1 MSQLGL
7 SGVFS
12 GIDTEVLVAQSMA
25 YNRIPLN
32 RLTTQRNTWQAKDN
46 ALEDLESRLSV
57 FKTQVDT
64 LRSSA
69 TLEKV
74 RASSA
79 DTDILGASSTT
90 GAIEGVHQVTINQLA
105 QAQRLVHNAG
115 LAETTTTVGVAKSTA
130 LNLNGMADADATWFT
145 TSAAG
150 ATYTLDFGDESDIT
164 DVVLAVSTG
173 YSMNQVAALINV
185 RSQAVSGY
193 DAASVEVDAQTSK
206 SYLRL
211 TAQNGATTGTMSQT
225 LTAGDAI
232 AELNDAADWTK
243 TAVGT
248 GTFSYTY
255 NSVTRS
261 ISASADTTLEGLRDL
276 INNDAQNPGV
286 SASILEYNSA
296 QHLVLAG
303 KDTGTSYSIT
313 VNNLATTIAGFETT
327 DFIETQT
334 AQNIELRVDGYPD
347 GAWISRDSNTVT
359 DVIPNVTITARTAG
373 TTSININRDTTSLVG
388 EMGNLVEV
396 YNGLVEK
403 IKSYAGYNDSTETG
417 GVLQGDSTITRL
429 LDSLRAGVG
438 SAVPGFLS
446 GTDTYTMASEI
457 GLEFGKRDDNGLPV
471 FDDIGKMFLD
481 TSVLGEAMTTDYQAV
496 VDLIG
501 GSGTGT
507 SDASDVQFTGSHE
520 TTAGG
525 NYNVRVVFDA
535 VGTVTSATIKKAGET
550 EWRAM
555 TVDGNTLSGVGGN
568 SEQYL
573 NLTAV
578 WDGSGA
584 YTSNADVRV
593 RQGFGNVLYDRVS
606 ELLNEATGVISVKR
620 DHYDSAIENIDKNIE
635 NQQRLLATKQKNLEA
650 KYARLEAALARLDS
664 QRAAF
669 DAVFASLKPIGTT
682 SDE

>member
-12 GIDTEVLVAQSMA
+12 GIDTDVLISQAMS

-32 RLTTQRNTWQAKDN
+32 RLVTQRNNWQAKDN
-46 ALEDLESRLSV
+46 ALEDLESRLSM
-57 FKTQVDT
+57 FKSQVDT
-64 LRSSA
+64 LRSSS

-74 RASSA
+74 RAASA
-79 DTDILGASSTT
+79 DTDILAASSSS

-105 QAQRLVHNAG
+105 QAQRMVHNSG
-115 LAETTTTVGVAKSTA
+115 LAETTTTVGVAESTA
-130 LNLNGMADADATWFT
+130 LNINGMADADATWFT
-145 TSAAG
+145 TTANG

-164 DVVLAVSTG
+164 DVVLSASTA
-173 YSMNQVAALINV
+173 YTMNEIATLINV
-185 RSQAVSGY
+185 RSQAVNGY
-193 DAASVEVDAQTSK
+193 DAATVEVDAQTSK

-211 TAQNGATTGTMSQT
+211 TAQNTATTGTMTQT
-225 LTAGDAI
+225 LTAGDAV
-232 AELNDAADWTK
+232 AELNDDADWTK

-286 SASILEYNSA
+286 SASILEYNST

-313 VNNLATTIAGFETT
+313 VNNLATTIAGFDTT
-327 DFIETQT
+327 DFIETQA
-334 AQNIELRVDGYPD
+334 AQNIELRVDGYPAA
-347 GAWISRDSNTVT
+347 AWISRDSNTIT
-359 DVIPNVTITARTAG
+359 DVIPNVTITARTTG
-373 TTSININRDTTSLVG
+373 TTTVDINRDTTALHG
-388 EMGNLVEV
+388 EMVNLVEV
-396 YNGLVEK
+396 YNGLVTK
-403 IKSYAGYNDSTETG
+403 INAYAGYDDDTETG

-429 LDSLRAGVG
+429 LDSLRTGVG
-438 SAVPGFLS
+438 SPVPGFLS
-446 GTDTYTMASEI
+446 GTDTYTMAAEI
-457 GLEFGKRDDNGLPV
+457 GLEFGKRDSNGLPV
-471 FDDIGKMFLD
+471 FEDIGKMALD
-481 TSVLGEAMTTDYQAV
+481 TSVLTEALTTDYQAV
-496 VDLIG
+496 LDLIG

-507 SDASDVQFTGSHE
+507 SDASDVQFTSSHE
-520 TTAGG
+520 TTVGG
-525 NYNVRVVFDA
+525 DYNVRVEFDA
-535 VGTVTSATIKKAGET
+535 TGTVTSATIKKESET
-550 EWRAM
+550 EWRSM
-555 TVDGNTLSGVGGN
+555 TVNGNTLSGVGGN
-568 SEQYL
+568 AEQYL

-584 YTSNADVRV
+584 YTSNADIRV

-606 ELLNEATGVISVKR
+606 ELLDDATGVIRVKR
-620 DHYDSAIENIDKNIE
+620 NQYDSAMDNVDRNIE
-635 NQQRLLATKQKNLEA
+635 NQQRLLETKQKNLEA
-650 KYARLEAALARLDS
+650 KYARLEATLARLDS

-669 DAVFASLKPIGTT
+669 DAVFASIKPIGTS